1 MSNSLINA
9 MQQSIKNI
17 RNILIY
23 IFVISLI
30 SFVYFIYAYSVYPAT
45 EERETFLTE
54 MGEGFGKVG
63 LAALLFIYFRTFLKL
78 ILGQGKIAQRLLPDY
93 TPPIDSSS
101 LNRLLIWMNRTHIY
115 FGIAAISV
123 ILLHISMM
131 GFSNYK
137 HILFF
142 PALLA
147 LVVWQGLFGLFLTWR
162 YTPDELKKLAHLVH
176 AQFVTGI
183 AIGVFAFF
191 GHMLI
196 DD

>member
-1 MSNSLINA
+1 MQESL
-9 MQQSIKNI
+9 KNI
-17 RNILIY
+17 TSILRYTI
-23 IFVISLI
+23 IISLI
-30 SFVYFIYAYSVYPAT
+30 SLIYFIYAYSAHSIP

-54 MGEGFGKVG
+54 MGESFGNIG
-63 LAALLFIYFRTFLKL
+63 LGLLVLIYFRTALKL
-78 ILGQGKIAQRLLPDY
+78 ALGQGKLAQRLLPDY
-93 TPPIDSSS
+93 TSPIDSSH
-101 LNRLLIWMNRTHIY
+101 LNRLLTWMNRTHIY
-115 FGIAAISV
+115 VGIIAVAI

-131 GFSNYK
+131 GFSRYN

-142 PALLA
+142 PALLV

-162 YTPDELKKLAHLVH
+162 YSPNELKKFSHVVH

-191 GHMLI
+191 GHLLI

>member
-1 MSNSLINA
+1 
-9 MQQSIKNI
+9 MQQPLKNI
-17 RNILIY
+17 LNILIY
-23 IFVISLI
+23 TLVISLV
-30 SFVYFIYAYSVYPAT
+30 SVVYFIYAYSVYPVP
-45 EERETFLTE
+45 EERETFLVKI
-54 MGEGFGKVG
+54 GEVFGMIG
-63 LAALLFIYFRTFLKL
+63 LTVLSFIYFRTFLKL
-78 ILGQGKIAQRLLPDY
+78 MLGQGKLAQRLLPDY
-93 TPPIDSSS
+93 TSPINSST
-101 LNRLLIWMNRTHIY
+101 LNRLMTWMNRTHIY
-115 FGIAAISV
+115 FGIAAVAI

-131 GFSNYK
+131 GFSRYN

-147 LVVWQGLFGLFLTWR
+147 LVIWQGIFGLFLTLR
-162 YTPDELKKLAHLVH
+162 YTPAELKKFSLLVH